1 MNSDKQYAR
10 VFRKDEMPT
19 FSKTFSLM
27 RNLTLFAI
35 LSLFVFSCQVKFVSD
50 YDAGIHQQIVQT
62 ADRVE
67 RMYTRMLMDE
77 AARPYSVQ
85 LENYVEVE
93 TQLRSLL
100 RQNQAR
106 DKGEGAVKICQNA
119 LEMWTKYRLEHE
131 EKGVLG
137 EMTMELYRENLSAM
151 FQAMEV
157 EENAKKIA
165 QAKEEP

>member
-1 MNSDKQYAR
+1 
-10 VFRKDEMPT
+10 
-19 FSKTFSLM
+19 M
-27 RNLTLFAI
+27 RHFLPLSIFA
-35 LSLFVFSCQVKFVSD
+35 LLLFSCQVKFVSD
-50 YDAGIHQQIVQT
+50 YNQRIHEQIVET

-77 AARPYSVQ
+77 SARPYAVQ

-106 DKGEGAVKICQNA
+106 DMNEGAVKICQNA
-119 LEMWTKYRLEHE
+119 LELWAKYRLDH
-131 EKGVLG
+131 KDKDVLG
-137 EMTMELYRENLSAM
+137 EFTLELYRENMAAI

-165 QAKEEP
+165 QPKEEKP

>member
-1 MNSDKQYAR
+1 
-10 VFRKDEMPT
+10 
-19 FSKTFSLM
+19 M
-27 RNLTLFAI
+27 RNLTLFTI

-50 YDAGIHQQIVQT
+50 YDASIHQQIIQT

-85 LENYVEVE
+85 LDNYVEVE

-137 EMTMELYRENLSAM
+137 EMTMELYRENLSVM

-165 QAKEEP
+165 QPKEKQP